1 MSTTIVKTQEISLF
15 VNIPDIERFK
25 RTKNGI
31 KAKTQSR
38 KKCFFFRTKESVG
51 EVKSRAK
58 LTLKSRLGLDSPY
71 YFCIYISRP
80 ELTILIAEFLLTG

>member
-15 VNIPDIERFK
+15 VNIPDIKRFK

-31 KAKTQSR
+31 KAKTESR
-38 KKCFFFRTKESVG
+38 KKCFFRAKESVG